1 MLTSYKN
8 NRQTVSIETIEL
20 PSYQTP
26 SQLQCFPIA
35 QLEQQ
40 LQSNCLGPSNEN
52 DDVSIILHVVT
63 FSTSW
68 FISGA
73 LTDGMPFGN
82 SLTNVKTSSLP

>member
-8 NRQTVSIETIEL
+8 TVSIETIEL
-20 PSYQTP
+20 SYYQTP
-26 SQLQCFPIA
+26 SQLQYFPIV

-40 LQSNCLGPSNEN
+40 LQSNCLDPSNEN
-52 DDVSIILHVVT
+52 DDVSILHVVT